1 MVLSVRS
8 VFKLPQSLNFK
19 IIQKEK
25 IFSVKGFLGSY
36 SFFLHLPLLYL
47 DFSKKL
53 QFYYINEILPNF
65 VNITNIVLCQL
76 FVGIILGYYKI
87 INIVGIGYYVNI
99 KQKTKLVFTLGYSH
113 LVSIQIPNFVVVK
126 SRKRRKIS
134 LKSIF
139 LVELNN
145 FASVIKN
152 FKLPSAYKEKGIFFL
167 SEPVTLKQGKKT

>member
-8 VFKLPQSLNFK
+8 VLKLPQSLNFK

-36 SFFLHLPLLYL
+36 MFFMHIPLLYL

-53 QFYYINEILPNF
+53 QFYCNNDILSNF
-65 VNITNIVLCQL
+65 VNLSNIVMCQL
-76 FVGIILGYYKI
+76 FVGIILGYHKV

-99 KQKTKLVFTLGYSH
+99 KNKTKLVFTLGYSH
-113 LVSIQIPNFVVVK
+113 MVSLQVPNTVVVK
-126 SRKRRKIS
+126 SRRRRKIF

-152 FKLPSAYKEKGIFFL
+152 FKLPSVYKEKGIFFL
-167 SEPVTLKQGKKT
+167 SESVIKKQGKKT